1 MSEPQLN
8 IVHEGMMWPS
18 LVHSEESLTYA
29 REEFQA
35 RDEDVFIITYPKSG
49 TTWMQEIVP
58 LVYSSGDPTPVQ
70 TIPNWQRVPW
80 LEQKSGKELL
90 ENRPSPRLITTH
102 LIYRLMPKSFYTS
115 KAKVVYV
122 TRNPKD
128 ALVSSFHYHNM
139 ASFLENP
146 GTFDEFIDKFLEGKV
161 MFGSWFDH
169 IKSWWP
175 LKDQDNFLFL
185 TYEEMIQDLQGALV
199 KLGEFLGKQLSGDAV
214 EAIANQSKFDNMK
227 QNKMSN
233 YSFVPE
239 ELMDHKKTNFLRK
252 GIAGDW
258 KNHFTTAQTE
268 HFNSVYT
275 QKMKGLN
282 FPFYKD

>member
-1 MSEPQLN
+1 MSEAQLN
-8 IVHEGMMWPS
+8 IVFEGLLWPS
-18 LVHSEESLTYA
+18 HVHSEESLRYA
-29 REEFQA
+29 REEFQV
-35 RDEDVFIITYPKSG
+35 RDDDVFIVTYPKSG
-49 TTWMQEIVP
+49 TTWLQEILP
-58 LVYSSGDPTPVQ
+58 LIYSNGDLTPVH

-80 LEQKSGKELL
+80 LEHKTGKSLL

-102 LIYRLMPKSFYTS
+102 LTYHMMPKSFYTS

-122 TRNPKD
+122 SRNPKD
-128 ALVSSFHYHNM
+128 ALVSSFHYHDM

-146 GTFDEFIDKFLEGKV
+146 GTFEEFIDKFLEGKV

-175 LKDQDNFLFL
+175 RKDQDNILFL
-185 TYEEMIQDLQGALV
+185 TYEELLQDMRSALL
-199 KLGEFLGKQLSGDAV
+199 KLKEFLGKQLSDDAIERIV
-214 EAIANQSKFDNMK
+214 TQTKFNNMK

-239 ELMDHKKTNFLRK
+239 ELMDQKKSNFLRK
-252 GIAGDW
+252 GISGDW
-258 KNHFTTAQTE
+258 KTHFTTAQTE

-275 QKMKGLN
+275 QEMKGIN

>member
-1 MSEPQLN
+1 MSEAQLN
-8 IVHEGMMWPS
+8 IVFEGLLWPS
-18 LVHSEESLTYA
+18 HVHSEESLRYA
-29 REEFQA
+29 REEFQV
-35 RDEDVFIITYPKSG
+35 RDDDVFIVTYPKSG
-49 TTWMQEIVP
+49 TTWLQEILP
-58 LVYSSGDPTPVQ
+58 LVYSNGDLTPVH
-70 TIPNWQRVPW
+70 TVPNWQRVPW
-80 LEQKSGKELL
+80 LEQKTGKSLL

-102 LIYRLMPKSFYTS
+102 LTYHMMPKSFYTS

-122 TRNPKD
+122 SRNPKD
-128 ALVSSFHYHNM
+128 ALVSSFHYHGM

-146 GTFDEFIDKFLEGKV
+146 GTFEEFIDKFLEGKV

-175 LKDQDNFLFL
+175 RKDQDNILFL
-185 TYEEMIQDLQGALV
+185 TYEELLQDMRSALL
-199 KLGEFLGKQLSGDAV
+199 KLKEFLGKPLSDDAIERIV
-214 EAIANQSKFDNMK
+214 TQTKFNNMK

-239 ELMDHKKTNFLRK
+239 ELMDQKKSNFLRK

-258 KNHFTTAQTE
+258 KTHFTTAQTE

-275 QKMKGLN
+275 QEMKGIN

>member
-1 MSEPQLN
+1 MSLN
-8 IVHEGMMWPS
+8 IVYEGSLYPS
-18 LVHSEESLTYA
+18 LVHSEESLRFA
-29 REEFQA
+29 REEFQV
-35 RDEDVFIITYPKSG
+35 RDEDVFIATYPKSG
-49 TTWMQEIVP
+49 TTWMQEILP
-58 LVYSSGDPTPVQ
+58 LVYSKGDLTPVQ

-80 LEQKSGKELL
+80 LEQKSGKALL

-102 LIYRLMPKSFYTS
+102 LPYHLMPKSFYTS

-146 GTFDEFIDKFLEGKV
+146 GTFEEFIQRFLEGKV

-175 LKDQDNFLFL
+175 RKGQDNLLFL
-185 TYEEMIQDLQGALV
+185 TYEEMLQDMRGALV
-199 KLGEFLGKQLSGDAV
+199 KLGEFLGKQLSDDAI
-214 EAIANQSKFDNMK
+214 EAIAKQSKFDNMK
-227 QNKMSN
+227 RNDMSN

-239 ELMDHKKTNFLRK
+239 ELMDQKKNNFLRK
-252 GIAGDW
+252 GISGDW
-258 KNHFTTAQTE
+258 KSHFTAAQTE
-268 HFNSVYT
+268 HFNSIYAE
-275 QKMKGLN
+275 KMKGLN
-282 FPFYKD
+282 FPFYEG

>member
-1 MSEPQLN
+1 MSEQSVNLLYRDTL
-8 IVHEGMMWPS
+8 WPS
-18 LVHSEESLTYA
+18 LVHSAQSLSFA
-29 REEFQA
+29 REQFQV
-35 RDEDVFIITYPKSG
+35 RDQDVFIVTYPKSG
-49 TTWMQEIVP
+49 TTWMQEILP
-58 LVYSSGDPTPVQ
+58 LVYSNGDLTPVQ

-80 LEQKSGKELL
+80 LEQKSGKALL

-102 LIYRLMPKSFYTS
+102 LPYQLMPKSFSTS

-139 ASFLENP
+139 ASFLESP
-146 GTFDEFIDKFLEGKV
+146 GTFDEFIHKFLEGKV

-175 LKDQDNFLFL
+175 LKDQDNLLFL
-185 TYEEMIQDLQGALV
+185 TYEEMLQDIRGVLV
-199 KLGEFLGKQLSGDAV
+199 KLGEFLGKQLSDDAI

-227 QNKMSN
+227 RNNMSN
-233 YSFVPE
+233 YSFVPQ
-239 ELMDHKKTNFLRK
+239 ELMDQKKTNFLRK

-258 KNHFTTAQTE
+258 KSHFTAAQTE
-268 HFNSVYT
+268 HFNSIYA

-282 FPFYKD
+282 FPFYED